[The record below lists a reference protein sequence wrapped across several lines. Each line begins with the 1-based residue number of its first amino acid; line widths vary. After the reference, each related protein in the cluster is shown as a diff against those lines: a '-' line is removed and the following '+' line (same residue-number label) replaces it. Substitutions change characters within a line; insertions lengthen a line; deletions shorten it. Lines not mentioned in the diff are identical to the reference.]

1 MIREDAKK
9 LTLSILVI
17 VVVGLCTLGFAARW
31 AGLVAGDRRFGYAES
46 ERRGGVAAP
55 FVFAR
60 PGA

>member
-1 MIREDAKK
+1 MPEP
-9 LTLSILVI
+9 
-17 VVVGLCTLGFAARW
+17 LGFAARW

-55 FVFAR
+55 FVLAR